1 MDCGELARHE
11 GAVVGYVEYPA
22 INFNGEGKGL
32 HYWGGRDIRGRWPV
46 FTQVLD
52 GMEGEGVE
60 QEQVWSDS
68 EESSEEWSEEEVNL
82 LLMRQPTN
90 HSTFKTNI
98 YF

>member
-32 HYWGGRDIRGRWPV
+32 YYWGGRDIRGRWPV

-68 EESSEEWSEEEVNL
+68 EESSEEWSEDEVNL

>member
-1 MDCGELARHE
+1 
-11 GAVVGYVEYPA
+11 
-22 INFNGEGKGL
+22 
-32 HYWGGRDIRGRWPV
+32 
-46 FTQVLD
+46 
-52 GMEGEGVE
+52 MEGEGVE

-98 YF
+98 YFLFLMFIYLR